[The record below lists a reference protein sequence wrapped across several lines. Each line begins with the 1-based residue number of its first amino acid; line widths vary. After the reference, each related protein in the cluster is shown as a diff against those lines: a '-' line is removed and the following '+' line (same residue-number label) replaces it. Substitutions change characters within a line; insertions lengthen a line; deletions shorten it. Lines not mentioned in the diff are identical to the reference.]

1 MQIGVPI
8 PGWGVAV
15 AVLAAA
21 IVAWR
26 VYARPPIDLTSRQRA
41 VLTVLRLCAF
51 LVVLFLLLRP
61 LLTGPAP
68 PGDGVVAILVD
79 HSRSMAIPDAGGP
92 RIDRARE
99 LVRDR
104 LLPVLGEAFET
115 EVLAFGDALASVDV
129 DALAAGASRSD
140 LAGALDG
147 IPARFGGRAIAGIVV
162 VSDGVAT
169 GRNDVAAVA
178 ARLPAPVYTLG
189 VGDPLAGPDRE
200 VTALESGQP
209 VGAGSVVDVSATI
222 VSHRLGDAPFDVR
235 LLADGRLVDVRR
247 VRPERDGAP
256 TVAVFRVVPDPALA
270 SVYTVEV
277 PVDAAELV
285 PGNNRRQVL
294 VRPPERSRRLLLVEG
309 SPGHEHS
316 FLKRTWL
323 SDRGITFDAVV
334 RKGQND
340 QGEQTFY
347 VQGDPER
354 TAALAAGYPRTRA
367 DLFRYDGVVL
377 ANMEAEFFRPEQLDM
392 TAEFVAERGGGLLLF
407 GPASLRR
414 RGYLGSSLEAVL
426 PARLADRLGLTGA
439 GRDDDSA
446 DRFAPTPA
454 GLAHPMLRLGSTIEE
469 TGNRWRAA
477 PALVGSVRIGPLRP
491 GAAVLAQT
499 ASENGSARPLVVVQR
514 YGAGRSMILAGR
526 ATWRWR
532 MQLPAR
538 DRTYERF
545 WGQAARWL
553 TAGAADRIAV
563 RTSGGDAPGDSL
575 RVNVSVRDDEFRSV
589 TGAAVRVSV
598 SDPTGERRLEEETAT
613 MRAAGEYGV
622 STSPLT
628 MGLHR
633 MDVAVSRDGEE
644 LGSRR
649 DWVLVG
655 GADPEFEDPW
665 MNADLLRRAAEAG
678 GGAYLDAE
686 RLDDLERLLAADRT
700 APRTVTR
707 EVWHHSAVFLLLVA
721 LLFAEWSLRRLWGMR

>member
-1 MQIGVPI
+1 M
-8 PGWGVAV
+8 
-15 AVLAAA
+15 
-21 IVAWR
+21 
-26 VYARPPIDLTSRQRA
+26 
-41 VLTVLRLCAF
+41 
-51 LVVLFLLLRP
+51 
-61 LLTGPAP
+61 
-68 PGDGVVAILVD
+68 AILVD

-104 LLPVLGEAFET
+104 LLPALGEAFET

-147 IPARFGGRAIAGIVV
+147 IPARFGGRVIAGIVV

-169 GRNDVAAVA
+169 GRSDVAAVA

-222 VSHRLGDAPFDVR
+222 VSHRLGDTPFDVR

-247 VRPERDGAP
+247 VRPERDAP
-256 TVAVFRVVPDPALA
+256 TVAVFRVAPDPVLA

-377 ANMEAEFFRPEQLDM
+377 AQHGGGVLSTG
-392 TAEFVAERGGGLLLF
+392 TARHDGGVRRRAGRRLVAVRAGQPASARLPRLFARGG
-407 GPASLRR
+407 S
-414 RGYLGSSLEAVL
+414 
-426 PARLADRLGLTGA
+426 
-439 GRDDDSA
+439 
-446 DRFAPTPA
+446 
-454 GLAHPMLRLGSTIEE
+454 
-469 TGNRWRAA
+469 
-477 PALVGSVRIGPLRP
+477 
-491 GAAVLAQT
+491 
-499 ASENGSARPLVVVQR
+499 
-514 YGAGRSMILAGR
+514 
-526 ATWRWR
+526 
-532 MQLPAR
+532 
-538 DRTYERF
+538 
-545 WGQAARWL
+545 
-553 TAGAADRIAV
+553 AGAARGPVGSDR
-563 RTSGGDAPGDSL
+563 RG
-575 RVNVSVRDDEFRSV
+575 
-589 TGAAVRVSV
+589 
-598 SDPTGERRLEEETAT
+598 
-613 MRAAGEYGV
+613 
-622 STSPLT
+622 
-628 MGLHR
+628 
-633 MDVAVSRDGEE
+633 
-644 LGSRR
+644 
-649 DWVLVG
+649 
-655 GADPEFEDPW
+655 
-665 MNADLLRRAAEAG
+665 
-678 GGAYLDAE
+678 
-686 RLDDLERLLAADRT
+686 
-700 APRTVTR
+700 PR
-707 EVWHHSAVFLLLVA
+707 
-721 LLFAEWSLRRLWGMR
+721 